1 MNKAFNSIAS
11 GVFALTFLASLACA
25 AEKPIV
31 GTDAYKA
38 FEAKMIKD
46 HGFKLDDLKALFSKA
61 EYKQSIIDSIS
72 RPAESTMT
80 WARYQTIFLKDRWI
94 NMGAEFWKE
103 NKAILD
109 RAEKQ
114 YGVDPAIIV
123 AIIGVETRYGDI
135 TGGYRVIDAL
145 STLSF
150 HYPKRAKFF
159 VGQLE
164 EILLIARQ
172 ENVDPLS
179 LNGSYAGAM
188 GMPQFIPTSYT
199 HYAVDFNNDG
209 VRDLWDSNADVIG
222 SVANYFAEHKWQAGG
237 PVAFPVKVE
246 GSAWQDVRSRH
257 GKATHT
263 GLELAAMGISI
274 PMGIGSNAKLGF
286 LEFEGTEKL
295 EHWITGNNFYVIT
308 RYNHSKLYA
317 MAVLQLAEKIRNQ
330 YVSK

>member
-1 MNKAFNSIAS
+1 MNNAFNSITS
-11 GVFALTFLASLACA
+11 GVFALTCLVSLACA

-31 GTDAYKA
+31 GTDAYNA
-38 FEAKMIKD
+38 FEAKMVKD
-46 HGFKLDDLKALFSKA
+46 HGFKSDDLKALFSKA
-61 EYKQSIIDSIS
+61 EYKQSIIDAIS
-72 RPAESTMT
+72 RPAEGTMT
-80 WARYQTIFLKDRWI
+80 WARYQTIFLKDRRI
-94 NMGAEFWKE
+94 KMGAEFWKE

-164 EILLIARQ
+164 EILLIAQQ

-209 VRDLWDSNADVIG
+209 VRDLWGSNEDVIG

-246 GSAWQDVRSRH
+246 GSAWQDARSKH
-257 GKATHT
+257 GKAMHT
-263 GLELAAMGISI
+263 GLELAEMGIPI

-286 LEFEGTEKL
+286 LEFEGTEGL

-330 YVSK
+330 YVRK

>member
-1 MNKAFNSIAS
+1 MKKALLSTL
-11 GVFALTFLASLACA
+11 FACTTLITTAHA
-25 AEKPIV
+25 AETPIV
-31 GTDAYKA
+31 GTDAYNA

-46 HGFKLDDLKALFSKA
+46 HGFKAKELKALFSKA
-61 EYKQSIIDSIS
+61 EYKQSIIDAIS
-72 RPAESTMT
+72 RPAEGTMT
-80 WARYQTIFLKDRWI
+80 WARYQKIFLKDRRI
-94 NMGAEFWKE
+94 RMGAEFWKE

-114 YGVDPAIIV
+114 YGVDPAIIS

-164 EILLIARQ
+164 EILLIAKQ
-172 ENVDPLS
+172 ENVDPLT

-199 HYAVDFNNDG
+199 HYAVDFNGDG
-209 VRDLWDSNADVIG
+209 VRDLWDSNEDVIG

-237 PVAFPVKVE
+237 PVAFPVKVK
-246 GSAWQDVRSRH
+246 GSKWQDARSKH
-257 GKATHT
+257 GKATYT
-263 GLELAAMGISI
+263 GLELAEMGVSI
-274 PMGIGSNAKLGF
+274 PMGIGSNTKLGF
-286 LEFEGTEKL
+286 LELEGTDGL
-295 EHWITGNNFYVIT
+295 EHWITANNFYVIT

-317 MAVLQLAEKIRNQ
+317 MAVLQLAEKIRNE
-330 YVSK
+330 YVSD